1 MSVSDTI
8 EPERVKSTISRAH
21 ELFLEQMDRGYRATS
36 RMFAILMAVQWAFA
50 ILIAVVLSP
59 YAWTGKVHTVHLHVY
74 MAVLLG
80 GALSSLPIALAIK
93 LPTAPLTRHV
103 IAVAQMLW
111 SALLIH
117 LSGGRIETHFHVF
130 GSLAFLAFYR
140 DWKVLVPATLVV
152 AADHL
157 LRGILWPE
165 SVYGILNPEWWR
177 FLEHA
182 FWVAFEDVVLVL
194 ACIRGV
200 EETRRLAER
209 HAEVE
214 ALSESEKEKS
224 QGLEK
229 ALVELRSSQEALMR
243 TEKLA
248 AVGQLAASVGHEL
261 RTPLTAVGNA
271 HAYLAK
277 RLAKDDPA
285 LASDARIKQFQELVV
300 RELRACNKIIGDL
313 LDYARTRPPALH
325 PCPLGPLVDEAISL
339 VVGRPG
345 VTIENAIS
353 VDLPV
358 PNLDRDQF
366 RQMVINLLQN
376 AVEAMPAD
384 RGGTV
389 SVRADGGIGCP
400 LQLRVIDDG
409 PGIPAEIAGKIFQPL
424 FTTKTK
430 GTGLGLAVVQ
440 SVVERHKGTVA
451 VESPP
456 SGGTTFVIELPL
468 GETAAA

>member
-1 MSVSDTI
+1 MSVTDSI
-8 EPERVKSTISRAH
+8 YPELGRAAQSRAR
-21 ELFLEQMDRGYRATS
+21 ELFLEQMDRAYRGTS
-36 RMFAILMAVQWAFA
+36 RMFAVLMAVQWIFA
-50 ILIAVVLSP
+50 ILLALVWSP
-59 YAWTGKVHTVHLHVY
+59 YAWAGKVHTVHLHVY
-74 MAVLLG
+74 LAVLLG
-80 GALSSLPIALAIK
+80 GALSSLPIALAIRM
-93 LPTAPLTRHV
+93 PASPLTRNV
-103 IAVAQMLW
+103 VAVAQILW
-111 SALLIH
+111 SALFIH

-140 DWKVLVPATLVV
+140 DWKVLITATLVV
-152 AADHL
+152 ATDHL
-157 LRGILWPE
+157 VRGLLWPE
-165 SVYGILNPEWWR
+165 SVYGIVNPEWWR

-182 FWVAFEDVVLVL
+182 FWVGFEDVVLVL
-194 ACIRGV
+194 GCVRGV

-214 ALSESEKEKS
+214 ALSESEKQKS
-224 QGLEK
+224 LGLEK
-229 ALVELRSSQEALMR
+229 ALVELRNSQEALMR

-285 LASDARIKQFQELVV
+285 LASDARVKQFQDLVV

-313 LDYARTRPPALH
+313 LDYARARPPMLH

-345 VTIENAIS
+345 VAIENAIPA
-353 VDLPV
+353 DLPV
-358 PNLDRDQF
+358 PNVDRDQF
-366 RQMVINLLQN
+366 RQMVINLVQN
-376 AVEAMPAD
+376 AVEAMQAD

-389 SVRADGGIGCP
+389 SVRAEESVGGR

-440 SVVERHKGTVA
+440 SVVERHKGRVA
-451 VESPP
+451 VESPA